1 MPLQIM
7 IDNIVR
13 DMTPE
18 EETEFLAVRAAAQVT
33 TEADYARAIQAHID
47 ATAQARGY
55 NDGDSCIGHLVSTV
69 PAWAA
74 EAAAFN
80 AWRDAVWL
88 YAFAQL
94 AAVEAQQ
101 RSQPSVAELV
111 AELPTMTW
119 PQA

>member
-55 NDGDSCIGHLVSTV
+55 ADGDRLVGYVTSTIQQ
-69 PAWAA
+69 WAA
-74 EAAAFN
+74 EAAAFRD
-80 AWRDAVWL
+80 WRDGVWA
-88 YAFAQL
+88 YAIAEMAKVQGGT
-94 AAVEAQQ
+94 
-101 RSQPSVAELV
+101 RPQPTVAELV